1 MGGKFEA
8 LDELLDEF
16 IELPVPVGDR
26 DENGKYKRITYR
38 IESPS
43 GRDGL
48 KIEQVTQ
55 VAVTLASGG
64 EDINTELMD
73 DDEERSMFQLL
84 LSETIYNKML
94 EDGVK
99 WAWLRHSALTC
110 LMWVSSGLSTAERY
124 WASAGDP
131 ELMAPNREAR
141 RSKQQGSSAAAKST
155 RGRAST
161 SGTNRRQGSTGQRQR
176 QGNQKSRG
184 GRSSNSGR

>member
-1 MGGKFEA
+1 MGGKFEP
-8 LDELLDEF
+8 LGELLDEF
-16 IELPVPVGDR
+16 IELPVPIGDR
-26 DENGKYKRITYR
+26 DESGKFTKRKMYR
-38 IESPS
+38 IDSPS

-55 VAVTLASGG
+55 IAVTLASGG
-64 EDINTELMD
+64 EDINTQLLD

-84 LSETIYNKML
+84 LSEKIYNQML

-99 WAWLRHSALTC
+99 WAWLRHAALTC

-155 RGRAST
+155 RGRASM
-161 SGTNRRQGSTGQRQR
+161 SGTNRGKGSSGHRQ
-176 QGNQKSRG
+176 QGTRKSPG
-184 GRSSNSGR
+184 APSSNSGR